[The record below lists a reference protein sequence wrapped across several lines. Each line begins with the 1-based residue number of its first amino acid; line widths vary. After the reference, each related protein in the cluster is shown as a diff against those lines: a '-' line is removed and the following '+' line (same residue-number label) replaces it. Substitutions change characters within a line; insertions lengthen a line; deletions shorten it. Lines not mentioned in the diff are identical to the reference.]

1 MHIIIVVLIL
11 TGLVVQGVLEQNEN
25 EKNLKKIPIRVNVNG
40 IRGKSTAT
48 RMISSVLAH
57 AGYKNIGKTTGTS
70 PRMIFGTSKS
80 EKEIIRSP
88 RGVSIG
94 EQISV
99 INEAAHKG
107 VDSLVCECMAVN
119 PEYQFIYQ
127 NKMIKANI
135 GVIVNVMED
144 HLEEMGP
151 TTKEIAQ
158 AFTSTIPYNGKLI
171 INKGEYT
178 NFFKKVAKKRNT
190 EVFVAD
196 ESEIPEGYLEKFNYV
211 IFPNNI
217 AIPLAFAK
225 AMGISKEVALDA
237 MLDANPDPGA
247 LVVDRYVVEGNET
260 VIVNAFAANDPRSTL
275 EIWDVVKEQDYK
287 KQMKRKPLVLFNGR
301 GDRADRTE
309 QFAKDCIPYIEE
321 DIDLVVMGSILGP
334 VLNAYEEGKLE
345 NVDKLYNLE
354 NKTGHEV
361 RDKLYEL
368 MSDRVVFLI
377 GNVHGQGEVLLEAM
391 DDWKSLV
398 VRQHTEYEHL
408 EIIE

>member
-1 MHIIIVVLIL
+1 
-11 TGLVVQGVLEQNEN
+11 
-25 EKNLKKIPIRVNVNG
+25 
-40 IRGKSTAT
+40 
-48 RMISSVLAH
+48 
-57 AGYKNIGKTTGTS
+57 
-70 PRMIFGTSKS
+70 
-80 EKEIIRSP
+80 
-88 RGVSIG
+88 
-94 EQISV
+94 
-99 INEAAHKG
+99 
-107 VDSLVCECMAVN
+107 
-119 PEYQFIYQ
+119 
-127 NKMIKANI
+127 
-135 GVIVNVMED
+135 MED